1 MDYTKLMCAT
11 VIAAGLAAGGY
22 FTGHYYYAAKMNDR
36 TVVVKGLAE
45 TDAKAD
51 LAIWNIKFLST
62 GNDLKAAQGVM
73 QKNLGLIK
81 RYLAEKGFA
90 DTEIIVGRINT
101 NDLMANP
108 YRNNNMQGPRYI
120 LNQTV
125 TVRST
130 QVDKVETS
138 LRGIGV
144 LVSEGVIFDN
154 QEYGSP
160 VSYLFT
166 GLNTIKPA
174 MLQQATENA
183 RKAAEEFAKSSDS
196 RVGNIKRANQGVFS
210 IGAREQAPD
219 TSESAEI
226 NKTVRV
232 VSTVEYYL
240 K

>member
-1 MDYTKLMCAT
+1 MENSKIITAAI
-11 VIAAGLAAGGY
+11 IAAGLAVGGFFPGY
-22 FTGHYYYAAKMNDR
+22 YYYAAKMNNR

-51 LAIWNIKFLST
+51 LAIWNIKFLAT
-62 GNDLKAAQGVM
+62 GDDLISVQGTM
-73 QKNLGLIK
+73 QKNLAIIQK
-81 RYLAEKGFA
+81 YLKDKNFT

-108 YRNNNMQGPRYI
+108 YRNNNMRGPRYI

-125 TVRST
+125 TVRSVH
-130 QVDKVETS
+130 VDTVEAS
-138 LRGIGV
+138 LRGIGT
-144 LVSEGVIFDN
+144 LVSQGVIFDN

-166 GLNTIKPA
+166 GLNGIKPA

-196 RVGNIKRANQGVFS
+196 RVGDIKRANQGVFS
-210 IGAREQAPD
+210 IQAREQAPG
-219 TSESAEI
+219 TSESSEI